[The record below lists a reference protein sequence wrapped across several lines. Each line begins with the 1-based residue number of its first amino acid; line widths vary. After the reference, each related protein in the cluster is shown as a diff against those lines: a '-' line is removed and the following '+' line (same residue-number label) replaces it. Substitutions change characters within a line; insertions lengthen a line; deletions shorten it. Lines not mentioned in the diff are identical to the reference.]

1 MNDDTLVGET
11 RDITGKVKE
20 VAGDVTGDSTLEGE
34 GLADQIVGKMQKIAG
49 ATRETFV
56 AEGQPLAD
64 AVIRFARTR
73 PFAAAAI
80 AGVVLL
86 AVLNTF
92 RGKR

>member
-11 RDITGKVKE
+11 RDMTGKVKE
-20 VAGDVTGDSTLEGE
+20 VAGDVTGDARLKGE
-34 GLADQIVGKMQKIAG
+34 GLADQIVGKVQKIAG
-49 ATRETFV
+49 STRETLV
-56 AEGQPLAD
+56 AEGQPLTD
-64 AVIRFARTR
+64 AVIRFARAR

-86 AVLNTF
+86 AVLNTL